1 MLPTQPLLRT
11 LVGLA
16 EPQPIAQADV
26 PALANW
32 LIRHELGPLAH
43 HLYRTAWPALAKAL
57 QGDAFTAM
65 AENAILL
72 TELQRTLAALN
83 GAGVA
88 NGLLKGAAVAH
99 TAYPQPY
106 MRLMAD
112 VDVWV
117 QTEDL
122 TAAMSALQEAGFI
135 WASPIY
141 KLTKYGKAELI
152 VRDWVKGSVDLQDD
166 TFPGYWLR
174 YTGRGDKTAVWNR
187 QRPLTVQG
195 QATHTL
201 AAEDALLHAAIHLA
215 INHQFDDT
223 ALRNMVDM
231 MRLAHVVGADWGV
244 VAERARAWRV
254 STVWQ
259 FVAGLMAQ
267 LWGEDALPH
276 TPLSAWRARL
286 LGRFITPAHLLNQ
299 NRLKYGPKRFLLLLA
314 LVDGP

>member
-1 MLPTQPLLRT
+1 M
-11 LVGLA
+11 G
-16 EPQPIAQADV
+16 ADRGF
-26 PALANW
+26 NG
-32 LIRHELGPLAH
+32 RHERLA
-43 HLYRTAWPALAKAL
+43 R
-57 QGDAFTAM
+57 G
-65 AENAILL
+65 
-72 TELQRTLAALN
+72 
-83 GAGVA
+83 GVY
-88 NGLLKGAAVAH
+88 L
-99 TAYPQPY
+99 
-106 MRLMAD
+106 
-112 VDVWV
+112 
-117 QTEDL
+117 
-122 TAAMSALQEAGFI
+122 
-135 WASPIY
+135 ASPIY

-201 AAEDALLHAAIHLA
+201 APEDALLHAAIHLA

-231 MRLAHVVGADWGV
+231 MRLAHVVGADWAV

-276 TPLSAWRARL
+276 TPLPAWRARL

-314 LVDGP
+314 LAHARHGRRQPVGHLRRATQFGQSGRAGVGDWLLLGHGRVCRSLSPPPLAWRGVAPALRLGGHRPRANRNPVDL